1 MKQIE
6 IIEALLSNWNNI
18 EQMGTYNPS
27 RGLEYFGEGTS
38 IVQGSIEEGC
48 RYVYIYD
55 KIFRGQERA
64 YICNCRL
71 RDNEGCEIRLY
82 KIED

>member
-1 MKQIE
+1 MTKMQI
-6 IIEALLSNWNNI
+6 IDALLSGYNNI
-18 EQMGTYNPS
+18 EQMGIFDS
-27 RGLEYFGEGTS
+27 ERGIEFFGKHAI
-38 IVQGSIEEGC
+38 IVQGNIDEGS
-48 RYVYIYD
+48 RYVYIY
-55 KIFRGQERA
+55 KEMLKGSQKT

>member
-6 IIEALLSNWNNI
+6 IIEALLSGYNNI
-18 EQMGTYNPS
+18 EQMGTYDPS
-27 RGLEYFGEGTS
+27 RGLEYFGVGTY
-38 IVQGSIEEGC
+38 IVQGNIDEES
-48 RYVYIYD
+48 RYVYIYEKMLRD
-55 KIFRGQERA
+55 IQKT